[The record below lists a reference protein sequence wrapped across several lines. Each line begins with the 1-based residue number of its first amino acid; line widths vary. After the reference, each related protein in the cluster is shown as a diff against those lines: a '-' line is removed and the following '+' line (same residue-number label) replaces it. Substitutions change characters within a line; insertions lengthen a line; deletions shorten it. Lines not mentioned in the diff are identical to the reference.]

1 MLRVVESLLI
11 ERLFQKFKMS
21 KIWRVVVVAIVLI
34 KPSETKDNLE
44 KNLMTK
50 NLEQQRERTMT
61 DNIDAAGFLN
71 IF

>member
-61 DNIDAAGFLN
+61 DNIAAAGFLN

>member
-34 KPSETKDNLE
+34 KPSETMDNLE
-44 KNLMTK
+44 K
-50 NLEQQRERTMT
+50 
-61 DNIDAAGFLN
+61 I
-71 IF
+71 

>member
-61 DNIDAAGFLN
+61 DNIAAAGFLN
-71 IF
+71 IL